1 MLRLSTRDP
10 GFEQAFRRLV
20 RERRE
25 SDEDVARDVGLIL
38 AQVRS
43 RGDAALA
50 EYTARF
56 DGHKLTQES
65 DWRVDPAACRDA
77 FDALKP

>member
-25 SDEDVARDVGLIL
+25 SDDDVARDVSLIL
-38 AQVRS
+38 ADVRN
-43 RGDAALA
+43 RGDVAVA
-50 EYTARF
+50 ELSVGGSSR
-56 DGHKLTQES
+56 
-65 DWRVDPAACRDA
+65 RPAATPSTA
-77 FDALKP
+77 